1 VKSIDAQPS
10 NTSAMM
16 ATVAVRGVTLIAHSP
31 SAPCAYWGA
40 SRRGGTRAAR
50 RPRIGRLGRDQSL

>member
-31 SAPCAYWGA
+31 SAPARTEEQA
-40 SRRGGTRAAR
+40 AAAAR
-50 RPRIGRLGRDQSL
+50 GRLVGQESGALAATKV